1 MKNKNALIIIAK
13 YPETG
18 FVKTRLNGFMP
29 DEKILELY
37 KYLLEQTIHKLREIP
52 GVDTYIAYAPEHVEE
67 YFSRFRTG
75 LIRLSAYDL
84 GLNMSHSFD
93 VIFRKGYQKAAL
105 VGADIQ
111 DLSASIILHAF
122 DLLSDNDLVYGPA
135 EDGGYYLV
143 GMRKLIKEVFEDVP
157 WSSDQ
162 TLKRSLEQANKAGCT
177 VGYTEI
183 LSDID
188 TIEDVEKLWK
198 FNTYRNCREQIR
210 HNS

>member
-18 FVKTRLNGFMP
+18 SVKTRLNGFMP

-37 KYLLEQTIHKLREIP
+37 KFLLEQTIHKLRAIP
-52 GVDTYIAYAPEHVEE
+52 GVDTYIAFTPQKADDFFV
-67 YFSRFRTG
+67 RFG
-75 LIRLSAYDL
+75 LSLIQLSGSDL
-84 GLNMSHSFD
+84 GLNMSYSFKT
-93 VIFRKGYQKAAL
+93 VFKTGYQKAAL
-105 VGADIQ
+105 VGVDIP
-111 DLSASIILHAF
+111 DLSEAIILRAF

-143 GMRKLIKEVFEDVP
+143 GMRELIKEVFENVP

-162 TLKRSLEQANKAGCT
+162 TLSRSLEQAGKSGCT
-177 VGYTEI
+177 VGYTET

-188 TIEDVEKLWK
+188 SIEDVEKLG
-198 FNTYRNCREQIR
+198 FLV
-210 HNS
+210 

>member
-29 DEKILELY
+29 AEKILELY
-37 KYLLEQTIHKLREIP
+37 KYLLEQTIHKLRAIP
-52 GVDTYIAYAPEHVEE
+52 GVDTFIAYAPETAEE
-67 YFSRFRTG
+67 YFSRFGTG
-75 LIRLSAYDL
+75 LVRLPAYDL

-105 VGADIQ
+105 VGADIP
-111 DLSASIILHAF
+111 DLSGPVILRAF
-122 DLLSDNDLVYGPA
+122 DLLSYNDIVYGPA
-135 EDGGYYLV
+135 KDGGYYLV
-143 GMRKLIKEVFEDVP
+143 GMKKLINEVFEEVP

-162 TLKRSLEQANKAGCT
+162 TLERSLEQANKAGCT
-177 VGYTEI
+177 VGYTDI

-188 TIEDVEKLWK
+188 TIKDVEKLG
-198 FNTYRNCREQIR
+198 FPV
-210 HNS
+210 